1 MNKATIPIVAR
12 LRALQTVS
20 RVASGGMRLIAD
32 ARDRRPLA
40 ALMREVNETVLGRSL
55 TFASSGG
62 AQITLEVA
70 GRRVLRLVAADV
82 PGVAAESCLAAPV
95 LEDTHKDALIA
106 VLEGAALRGH
116 DLSVLSRPS
125 GRDGDEVSVGLPVAL
140 LADLLLIDLDALSG
154 DDSEALPPAEALAP
168 SAPEVVATGAVLQR
182 FALHMGPSLMA
193 WLIVGGPDDGAS
205 AGAEEMVTH
214 LGGFLEGEGLALS
227 AQLDRVATTIGGTA
241 ALVLGASLQ
250 EGHCTICARHG
261 DGLLVGLIEGETAR
275 LVPRAWALAF
285 ATR

>member
-12 LRALQTVS
+12 LQALQTVS
-20 RVASGGMRLIAD
+20 RVASGGVRLIAD
-32 ARDRRPLA
+32 ARDRRPIA
-40 ALMREVNETVLGRSL
+40 ALLREVNETVLGRSL

-82 PGVAAESCLAAPV
+82 RGVAADSCLAAPV

-106 VLEGAALRGH
+106 VLEAAAPRGH
-116 DLSVLSRPS
+116 DLSVLSQPS

-140 LADLLLIDLDALSG
+140 LADLMLIDLDTLAG
-154 DDSEALPPAEALAP
+154 DEDATAPPEAWDPAEAGVP
-168 SAPEVVATGAVLQR
+168 ATGAMLQR

-193 WLIVGGPDDGAS
+193 WLVFGGPDNGAS
-205 AGAEEMVTH
+205 AGPEEMVSH
-214 LGGFLEGEGLALS
+214 LGGFLEGERAALS
-227 AQLDRVATTIGGTA
+227 AQLDRVATTAGGTA

-250 EGHCTICARHG
+250 QGHCTLCARHG
-261 DGLLVGLIEGETAR
+261 DGLLIGLIEGETAR
-275 LVPRAWALAF
+275 LAPRAWALAQT
-285 ATR
+285 AG